1 MMLNTV
7 ILLIYR
13 QLSILHMFLLIFKS
27 INILKSK
34 GSVLRYV
41 FVKTVGY
48 GFRGVR
54 LDISALCLD
63 CDVLA
68 GKKPCGISVLRPSRV
83 WSSCTNVNLKP
94 YPALFGECAIKL
106 TEQRPPQGRR
116 GGGSMSLV

>member
-13 QLSILHMFLLIFKS
+13 QFSILHMFLLIFKS

-34 GSVLRYV
+34 CSVLRYV

-68 GKKPCGISVLRPSRV
+68 GKKPCGISILRPLE
-83 WSSCTNVNLKP
+83 CG
-94 YPALFGECAIKL
+94 PAVQ
-106 TEQRPPQGRR
+106 T
-116 GGGSMSLV
+116 